1 MNATSPAVVT
11 FGSLHY
17 DIIVKGPARPRK
29 GETVTGSAWHPAC
42 GGKGGNQAV
51 SAARQGVP
59 SAMIGAVADD
69 QFGSALLSNLDR
81 YGVDRGFV
89 RTIPGIGSGM
99 SVAIFD
105 SEGDYG
111 AVIVSGSNL
120 ELGEEDVEAAKNL
133 FRPGAIL
140 VLQNEVPDAANV
152 LAAAAMKKAGGRV
165 ILNAAPAR
173 KPSAELEKLVDIV
186 VVNAVEAEALSDVP
200 EVNSLDSALAAA
212 RTLSK
217 AYPVAVV
224 TAGGDGVAC
233 VERDSGKETAIPAIK
248 VQLVSTHGAGDEF
261 IGVLAAQL
269 LQDAPVEAA
278 LMKANEAAAILVSKQ
293 R

>member
-1 MNATSPAVVT
+1 MTASNPAVVV

-29 GETVTGSAWHPAC
+29 GETVTGSAWNPAC

-51 SAARQGVP
+51 SAAKAGVR

-69 QFGSALLSNLDR
+69 EFGRALLVNLGRNSVEHDH
-81 YGVDRGFV
+81 V
-89 RTIPGIGSGM
+89 RVIEGAASGM

-120 ELGEEDVEAAKNL
+120 QLAQGDVDQAAAL
-133 FRPGAIL
+133 FRAGNIL

-152 LAAAAMKKAGGRV
+152 VAASAMKKAGGRV
-165 ILNAAPAR
+165 VLNAAPAR
-173 KPSAELEKLVDIV
+173 DLSSELAGLVDIL
-186 VVNAVEAEALSDVP
+186 VVNAVEAEALGGGG
-200 EVNSLDSALAAA
+200 EVNTLEDAMAAA
-212 RTLSK
+212 RVLANSF
-217 AYPVAVV
+217 PVAVV
-224 TAGGDGVAC
+224 TAGGAGVAFA
-233 VERDSGKETAIPAIK
+233 EQGGEEATIPAIK
-248 VQLVSTHGAGDEF
+248 VKLVSTHGAGDEF
-261 IGVLAAQL
+261 IGVLSAQL
-269 LQDAPVEAA
+269 LQGETIKTALAA
-278 LMKANEAAAILVSKQ
+278 ANEAAAILVSSP